1 LAHIINPVKVK
12 ESSDLYFAQ
21 PITFESMRRAKGNAS
36 DVSIELLSTQFDEDL
51 EIIPS
56 GFKVLANLERSILDI
71 NPRLQGRKLPLI
83 KDVLLRASE
92 NTSAEYLIYTN
103 ADIGLMP
110 HFYQY
115 VQQKIAEGH
124 DALVIN
130 RRRLNGSYS
139 KVEDLTLIYADLG
152 ASHPGFDC
160 FIFKRELVDQFELG
174 DICIGISFIGVALAH
189 NIFSFA
195 SNPLFVPDQHLSWS

>member
-1 LAHIINPVKVK
+1 MAHIINPVKVK

-115 VQQKIAEGH
+115 V
-124 DALVIN
+124 
-130 RRRLNGSYS
+130 
-139 KVEDLTLIYADLG
+139 
-152 ASHPGFDC
+152 
-160 FIFKRELVDQFELG
+160 
-174 DICIGISFIGVALAH
+174 
-189 NIFSFA
+189 
-195 SNPLFVPDQHLSWS
+195 